1 VSDEGAQHLAN
12 FLTDEWLDALETALS
27 GHEGFTSAIGGVDLT
42 LSYQVTDPTE
52 DRLSAYTLTLDNG
65 SVSVDS
71 GGSDTADATISSTY
85 ETAVAISK
93 GELNTQ
99 MAFMTGKIKITGNM
113 GKLLQHQRI
122 MTDFAEAA
130 ATMDVEY

>member
-1 VSDEGAQHLAN
+1 VAN
-12 FLTDEWLDALETALS
+12 FLTDEWLEALGTALS

-42 LSYQVTDPTE
+42 LSFEVTDPPE
-52 DRLSAYTLTLDNG
+52 GSLSAYTLTLDDG
-65 SVSVDS
+65 SVSVAP
-71 GGSDTADATISSTY
+71 GGSESADATISSNY
-85 ETAVAISK
+85 ESAVAISK

-122 MTDFAEAA
+122 MTDFANAA
-130 ATMDVEY
+130 ATVDVEY

>member
-1 VSDEGAQHLAN
+1 MNDEGVQHMAN
-12 FLTDEWLDALETALS
+12 FLTDEWLEALETALS

-42 LSYQVTDPTE
+42 LSFEVTDPPE
-52 DRLSAYTLTLDNG
+52 DRLSAYTLTFDNG

-71 GGSDTADATISSTY
+71 GGSDSADATIASTY

-99 MAFMTGKIKITGNM
+99 MAFMTGKIKIAGNM

-122 MTDFAEAA
+122 MTDFANAA
-130 ATMDVEY
+130 ATVDVEY

>member
-1 VSDEGAQHLAN
+1 MAN
-12 FLTDEWLDALETALS
+12 FLTDEWLEALGTALS

-42 LSYQVTDPTE
+42 LSFEVTDPPE
-52 DRLSAYTLTLDNG
+52 DRLLSYTLDLDNG

-122 MTDFAEAA
+122 MTDFADAA
-130 ATMDVEY
+130 ATVDVEY

>member
-1 VSDEGAQHLAN
+1 VAN
-12 FLTDEWLDALETALS
+12 FLTDEWLKALETALS
-27 GHEGFTSAIGGVDLT
+27 GHEGFTSASGGIDLT
-42 LSYQVTDPTE
+42 LSFDVTDPPE
-52 DRLSAYTLTLDNG
+52 DRLLAYTLALDNG
-65 SVSVDS
+65 SVSVES

-130 ATMDVEY
+130 ATVDVEY

>member
-1 VSDEGAQHLAN
+1 MAN
-12 FLTDEWLDALETALS
+12 FLTDEWLEALGTALS

-42 LSYQVTDPTE
+42 LSFEVTDPPE
-52 DRLSAYTLTLDNG
+52 DRLSAYTLALDDG
-65 SVSVDS
+65 TVSVAS
-71 GGSDTADATISSTY
+71 GGSDSADATISSNY
-85 ETAVAISK
+85 ESAVAISK

-130 ATMDVEY
+130 ATVDVEY

>member
-1 VSDEGAQHLAN
+1 MAK
-12 FLTDEWLDALETALS
+12 FLTDEWLEALETALS

-42 LSYQVTDPTE
+42 LSFEVTDPPE
-52 DRLSAYTLTLDNG
+52 DRLLAYTLALDNG
-65 SVSVDS
+65 SVAVAS
-71 GGSDTADATISSTY
+71 GGSDSADATISSTY
-85 ETAVAISK
+85 QTAVAISK

-122 MTDFAEAA
+122 MTDFANAA
-130 ATMDVEY
+130 STVDVEY